1 MLKQPKN
8 IIYILLLLALCPLLL
23 GWADSWEGIRKAAEG
38 VKSIKA
44 DFVQEK
50 HMKILK
56 KPLIARGVFFY
67 QLPDSLR
74 WEYSTPFRSVLL
86 MHADRIRRFIQG
98 QDGMVE
104 DSGAS
109 LEMMRFVLQEIPLW
123 LSGRFDANPNFK
135 AFLKEDNRIEMVPA
149 SAALTGI
156 IDRIEL
162 VLADKPGIIDTV
174 TIYESK
180 DTFTRFLFRN
190 TEMNAVLTDA
200 LFQEL

>member
-1 MLKQPKN
+1 L
-8 IIYILLLLALCPLLL
+8 ITLLLAAACFLI
-23 GWADSWEGIRKAAEG
+23 GWTDSWEDIRKAAEG

-44 DFVQEK
+44 EFVQEK

-74 WEYSTPFRSVLL
+74 WEYATPFKSVLL
-86 MHADRIRRFIQG
+86 MHAGQIRRFIQG
-98 QDGMVE
+98 QDGLIE

-123 LSGRFDANPNFK
+123 LSGRFDTNPNFK
-135 AFLKEDNRIEMVPA
+135 AALKDGNRIELLPD
-149 SAALTGI
+149 SAAMTGI

-162 VLADKPGIIDTV
+162 LLADTPGIIDTV

-190 TEMNAVLTDA
+190 TAMNEMLTDA

>member
-1 MLKQPKN
+1 MAAN
-8 IIYILLLLALCPLLL
+8 ICRSLLITLLLAAACFLI
-23 GWADSWEGIRKAAEG
+23 GWTDSWEDIRKAAEG

-44 DFVQEK
+44 EFVQEK

-74 WEYSTPFRSVLL
+74 WEYATPFKSVLL
-86 MHADRIRRFIQG
+86 MHAGQIRRFIQG
-98 QDGMVE
+98 QDGLIE

-123 LSGRFDANPNFK
+123 LSGRFDTNPNFK
-135 AFLKEDNRIEMVPA
+135 AALKDGNRIELLPD
-149 SAALTGI
+149 SAAMTGI

-162 VLADKPGIIDTV
+162 LLADTPGIIDTV

-190 TEMNAVLTDA
+190 TAMNEMLTDA